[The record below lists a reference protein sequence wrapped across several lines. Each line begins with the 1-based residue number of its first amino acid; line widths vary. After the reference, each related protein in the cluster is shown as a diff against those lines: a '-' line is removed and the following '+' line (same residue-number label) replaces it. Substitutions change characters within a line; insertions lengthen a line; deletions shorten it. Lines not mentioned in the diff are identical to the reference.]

1 MSFGFPEAD
10 QLSPFPGRFVLRVSA
25 IALRLNRCENDA
37 RTTAGGADDVVR
49 RLTGSDGC
57 QQVAVT
63 ADDHGTRITLVGE
76 IDMSCQA
83 ELDHAIHLV
92 GRRASA
98 PVTVDLA
105 DTDFLASCGV
115 DFIAQ
120 LSNSVRPAGHTVT
133 LLDPARIV
141 RRVLDIT
148 GVSAHVRIASSAEP
162 DTG

>member
-1 MSFGFPEAD
+1 M
-10 QLSPFPGRFVLRVSA
+10 
-25 IALRLNRCENDA
+25 
-37 RTTAGGADDVVR
+37 VR

-63 ADDHGTRITLVGE
+63 TDDHGTRITLVGE

-83 ELDHAIHLV
+83 ELDHAVHLV
-92 GRRASA
+92 GRRGPA

-115 DFIAQ
+115 DFLAQ

-133 LLDPARIV
+133 LLDPGRIV

-148 GVSAHVRIASSAEP
+148 GVSARVRIASGAEP